1 MRGGL
6 EPALS
11 GMWYS
16 GAEAAMAAVIM
27 AAVML
32 LFIVLVAFF
41 IRRAERRRASDAVE
55 QAARRLEL
63 LQNVSQ
69 PLEGEIFDGET
80 PGDAL
85 VSEVDLPAVAARS
98 ASSRN
103 SGAST
108 NPAEVSEATLT
119 QPADISRF
127 YAHVRS
133 LNTEAVRIDF
143 FEYHA
148 AARQLLFLT
157 GLATLLGPGS
167 QIFREMPDAAFF
179 SQFACVPLNGRVPET
194 GVEHC
199 EAVLARFR
207 EAARTSLEAGDL
219 FRFEFHAK
227 SRTGESLVLRCW
239 GRPDKANGKIDGAMM
254 DITQEAVQRAA
265 DRNRFQYDNITGF
278 FNRNALT
285 DVGGRVLASRGEG
298 ELVVFAYFSL
308 RRYGEFEA
316 RFGMLAGN
324 TYIRVFADLLGQ
336 TVSDKTTLF
345 RWWGPNFLCIVR
357 GFRSQALIAPTVA
370 QVVDYLSKQTRT
382 VEGIQTTF
390 PLSVGYAVAGL
401 DGETPAE
408 LLEYAAFAQHELDS
422 GSGVCIRAFDR
433 LRYDT
438 SRQVTLRRS
447 FIREVVERNELY
459 CVYQPIVCLKTGEIY
474 GYEAL
479 SRPTGA
485 MYSHIGELIEDAEN
499 TGNYAVLEKRMVY
512 NALDGF
518 LMRPGKYRDAW
529 LFINTAP
536 TPALSAADY
545 QDIRDRY
552 FSQMQVVYEV
562 TERSRIDPE
571 EMDRRKALVRE
582 TGARFALDDFGSGY
596 SNHLALLALEPDI
609 IKIDQGLIRDV
620 DKDTRKQHML
630 GDMIAYA
637 RLGGTQVLA
646 EGVETAAELET
657 VCRMGVDY
665 AQGFHLARPDVLF
678 REVSPAAVDQIRQL
692 HPTSGSTGE
701 QAESSQAPAPSS
713 GEESTPLPLH
723 PNGEERTPIPTH
735 PGGGQSPRQPVG
747 EPAVSGGAR
756 LRLVSGGAHKERNNA

>member
-1 MRGGL
+1 
-6 EPALS
+6 
-11 GMWYS
+11 MWYS
-16 GAEAAMAAVIM
+16 GAEAAVAAVIM

-41 IRRAERRRASDAVE
+41 IRRAERRRAADAVE
-55 QAARRLEL
+55 QAARRLKT
-63 LQNVSQ
+63 LQDGRPVPDRDSFG
-69 PLEGEIFDGET
+69 GESLDGET
-80 PGDAL
+80 PGDGWAAGAERP
-85 VSEVDLPAVAARS
+85 VAAARS
-98 ASSRN
+98 AASRDN
-103 SGAST
+103 GASAD
-108 NPAEVSEATLT
+108 PAEVSDATLT
-119 QPADISRF
+119 RPADISRF
-127 YAHVRS
+127 YAHVRT

-148 AARQLLFLT
+148 ATRQLLFLT

-167 QIFREMPDAAFF
+167 QIFREMPDADFF
-179 SQFACVPLNGRVPET
+179 SEFACVSLNGRIPDAGE
-194 GVEHC
+194 EHS

-207 EAARTSLEAGDL
+207 EAARTSLAAGEF
-219 FRFEFHAK
+219 FRFEFRAK
-227 SRTGESLVLRCW
+227 ARSDECLVLRCW

-298 ELVVFAYFSL
+298 ELVVFAYFNL

-336 TVSDKTTLF
+336 TVSDETTLF

-357 GFRSQALIAPTVA
+357 GLRQQALVVPTVS
-370 QVVDYLSKQTRT
+370 QVVDYLSKQTRA

-433 LRYDT
+433 TRYDA

-459 CVYQPIVCLKTGEIY
+459 CVYQPIVCLKTGEVY

-485 MYSHIGELIEDAEN
+485 MYNYIGELIEDAEN

-518 LMRPGKYRDAW
+518 LGRPEKYRDAW

-552 FSQMQVVYEV
+552 FSQMRVVYEV

-657 VCRMGVDY
+657 VCRMGVDF

-678 REVSPAAVDQIRQL
+678 REISPAVADRIRQWQ
-692 HPTSGSTGE
+692 PVPGRAEE
-701 QAESSQAPAPSS
+701 QTETVPDSAPS
-713 GEESTPLPLH
+713 
-723 PNGEERTPIPTH
+723 R
-735 PGGGQSPRQPVG
+735 G
-747 EPAVSGGAR
+747 EPAVTGGAR